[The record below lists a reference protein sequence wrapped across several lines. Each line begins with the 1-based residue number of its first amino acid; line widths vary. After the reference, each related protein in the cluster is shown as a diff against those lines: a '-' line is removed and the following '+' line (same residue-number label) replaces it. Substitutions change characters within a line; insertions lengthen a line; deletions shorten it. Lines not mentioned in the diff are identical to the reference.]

1 MIRFNYKKLSG
12 KITNDRLVKTD
23 FDLISIANNKLF
35 HEKKPAEKTIKY
47 TSVRLGR
54 NRRRVMAL
62 RSVYKNPHFDYSN
75 QGYTNGNLTTFA
87 FRGLLRMLINISE
100 SKAAC
105 SIET

>member
-54 NRRRVMAL
+54 NRRRV
-62 RSVYKNPHFDYSN
+62 
-75 QGYTNGNLTTFA
+75 NG
-87 FRGLLRMLINISE
+87 IKIS
-100 SKAAC
+100 
-105 SIET
+105 I

>member
-1 MIRFNYKKLSG
+1 MKK
-12 KITNDRLVKTD
+12 NQQR
-23 FDLISIANNKLF
+23 KLLNIQVS
-35 HEKKPAEKTIKY
+35 A
-47 TSVRLGR
+47 RGR
-54 NRRRVMAL
+54 NRKRVVAL

-100 SKAAC
+100 SKAAR